1 MNFRENIYT
10 LREEV
15 FEGRKRFFISFKDGQ
30 DVLHEVETTQPIYDE
45 FIALRKIN
53 RNLQSFDERHREYSE
68 LTDETLNR
76 RAVKSIKSVE
86 ETIIESE
93 RSELIQRAIAELPEI
108 QRRRF
113 LLYFEYVLTYTA
125 IGRLEGCSAT
135 SVKGS
140 IDIARAKVIKTLKVL
155 DEQ

>member
-30 DVLHEVETTQPIYDE
+30 DVPHEVETNQTIYDE
-45 FIALRKIN
+45 FIAFRKIN

-68 LTDETLNR
+68 LTDKTLNR
-76 RAVKSIKSVE
+76 RVTKTLKSVE
-86 ETIIESE
+86 DTVINFE
-93 RSELIQRAIAELPEI
+93 RSELLQKAIAELPEI

-113 LLYFEYVLTYTA
+113 VLYYDYGMTYAA
-125 IGRLEGCSAT
+125 IGLMDDCSAT
-135 SVKGS
+135 SARSSVE
-140 IDIARAKVIKTLKVL
+140 IARKKVIKCLKML
-155 DEQ
+155 DAQ